1 MGATSAFGMLSH
13 QLQENQVLLHPL
25 HTFLNKPASAFQER
39 PSGSRRRVELTG
51 RRAGMASP
59 SPTRA
64 VRDMRIITREAG
76 AGGPGQRRQ
85 MRQAEEC
92 EEVSGPC
99 WCSGVFLLG
108 LWRNLSSNQML
119 DGNNRIEIELDGMGS
134 RVLAVGRKTN
144 DTSKRIDSTVERMH
158 RFDAKKLDI
167 RRRPD
172 APLSFAAL
180 SSRPTV
186 SLGPND
192 SASTTRT
199 AAPSILGTD
208 RPDEMEGLAI
218 SFTGFPPNS
227 DKIEIKRH
235 IVDMVFRSEKRST
248 ENFFFPREIP
258 GVVLSSSVGWRAITT
273 GHVEHHLTHQ
283 GFSKTRPSALRR

>member
-1 MGATSAFGMLSH
+1 MD
-13 QLQENQVLLHPL
+13 E
-25 HTFLNKPASAFQER
+25 K
-39 PSGSRRRVELTG
+39 
-51 RRAGMASP
+51 
-59 SPTRA
+59 TRA

-134 RVLAVGRKTN
+134 RVIAVGRKTN
-144 DTSKRIDSTVERMH
+144 DISKRIDITVERMH
-158 RFDAKKLDI
+158 RFDAKKDI
-167 RRRPD
+167 RHRPD
-172 APLSFAAL
+172 TPLSLAAL

-192 SASTTRT
+192 SPSTTRT
-199 AAPSILGTD
+199 AAPSI
-208 RPDEMEGLAI
+208 
-218 SFTGFPPNS
+218 
-227 DKIEIKRH
+227 
-235 IVDMVFRSEKRST
+235 
-248 ENFFFPREIP
+248 
-258 GVVLSSSVGWRAITT
+258 
-273 GHVEHHLTHQ
+273 
-283 GFSKTRPSALRR
+283 